1 LLHTI
6 FVVFEFRVLCVRRPL
21 DFLGKSN
28 SDLTNA
34 VDRLDERLRGV
45 ILHFVFGWS
54 DRVLF
59 GGSLRTVQEGEADGM
74 NLEFLLC
81 CIPELVHEINLD
93 VVIPFWNGL
102 NIFSC
107 SNVPLS

>member
-1 LLHTI
+1 
-6 FVVFEFRVLCVRRPL
+6 
-21 DFLGKSN
+21 
-28 SDLTNA
+28 
-34 VDRLDERLRGV
+34 
-45 ILHFVFGWS
+45 
-54 DRVLF
+54 
-59 GGSLRTVQEGEADGM
+59 M